1 MRCGIPSSTNRSSPM
16 SSQNRVFSSV
26 ATHSPQQPVNV
37 TPSTDTQY
45 VITRPT
51 TIARRNFVR
60 LASVLLGFALALVF
74 SSMSLAQDS
83 VKADSEAF

>member
-16 SSQNRVFSSV
+16 SSQNRVFSAV
-26 ATHSPQQPVNV
+26 GTHSPQQPVNV

-74 SSMSLAQDS
+74 SSMSLA
-83 VKADSEAF
+83 